1 MFEVYKPS
9 GGFGLSTIIYF
20 LIGLVVT
27 ALLGGGYAFGLRI
40 IPFIYI
46 SFIMTGVFSL
56 ALGFV
61 GATIVNMGH
70 CRSVLLAALIGT
82 LLCGFGVIAKHYVQY
97 ELWVGEVTDA
107 EIAFEISEGTLPRD
121 QPEDVRNKIR
131 KEVRNWVRDKV
142 SFLSHFQKRADEG
155 IVIGRGNGA
164 PIKGIFMYLLW
175 AVELGIVLFMG
186 WMAPVTAAK
195 KPYSEKLGMW
205 ADESEEA
212 MRLPISSDEMV
223 ERIRSATTVEELLEI
238 PIPKDID
245 NQRYAL
251 YEVHSVAG
259 EELEDAYLSVSLFVR
274 SFDQDGEQKLDET
287 KLVQN
292 AILTSAQR
300 VQLLENASLM
310 QEALDAYR
318 ESLAADAQAEYEAEV
333 GDGEV

>member
-9 GGFGLSTIIYF
+9 GGFGLSTIIYL

-27 ALLGGGYAFGLRI
+27 ALLGVAYAFGLRF

-56 ALGFV
+56 ALGFL

-82 LLCGFGVIAKHYVQY
+82 LLCGFGVMAKHYVQY
-97 ELWVGEVTDA
+97 EAWVGEEVDA
-107 EIAFEISEGTLPRD
+107 QIAYEISERRLPRD
-121 QPEDVRNKIR
+121 QPE
-131 KEVRNWVRDKV
+131 EVRNAIRKKVRDWVRGEV
-142 SFLSHFQKRADEG
+142 SFLGHFQRRADQG
-155 IVIGRGNGA
+155 LVIGRGNGA
-164 PIKGIFMYLLW
+164 PIAGVFMYLLW
-175 AVELGIVLFMG
+175 VVEFGTVLFLG
-186 WMAPVTAAK
+186 WVAPITAAK
-195 KPYSEKLGMW
+195 NPYNEKLGMW
-205 ADESEEA
+205 ADETEEA

-223 ERIRSATTVEELLEI
+223 GQIKSATTVEELLEI

-274 SFDQDGEQKLDET
+274 SFDQDGEEKLDET

-300 VQLLENASLM
+300 GQLLENASLM

-318 ESLAADAQAEYEAEV
+318 DALAADALDEYDDEV
-333 GDGEV
+333 DEGEV